1 MDQLLDEIFAFL
13 AANKGRVLSER
24 FASRVKSQAA
34 PVLMALGVEL
44 ASRRKST
51 EELDADLQKL
61 RAKKQT
67 IESERSLAERE
78 FNRAWTVA
86 LDQLEQGLPT
96 AKNDVTAEITKKI
109 AATPMLEVSKLVR
122 ELPTVLNR
130 VIDDKLSPLTRTF
143 EQGTRDATE
152 RLNATYPT
160 LSVGETGAIDV
171 HTKDGSTFISGLAGG
186 GAAAAVGVGA
196 AAAGS
201 AVAAGIA
208 AANAAALAATTTVA
222 VPSMVS
228 GLLTAAG
235 FGCIRAWLPEPPLSR
250 LLPP

>member
-51 EELDADLQKL
+51 EELEPTCKSC
-61 RAKKQT
+61 AKKQT

-130 VIDDKLSPLTRTF
+130 VIDDKLSPLTRAF

-152 RLNATYPT
+152 RLNATYPS

-171 HTKDGSTFISGLAGG
+171 HTKDGSTFIAGLAGG

-201 AVAAGIA
+201 AVQP
-208 AANAAALAATTTVA
+208 ALLRPT
-222 VPSMVS
+222 PRCSP
-228 GLLTAAG
+228 
-235 FGCIRAWLPEPPLSR
+235 RRRP
-250 LLPP
+250 LLPLRSFRVC